1 MATTREHVLETLLNH
16 PRATIEELAKEVDIN
31 AISVRH
37 HLSSLQAEG
46 LIISEEVRHGVG
58 RPRMVY
64 SLSKKGLEKFPGK
77 YMRFANRLLDQ
88 IKRDYPQIN
97 INDLFRD
104 MARDLAKGQKNEGE
118 AVSFEEKLDIL
129 KTILTEEGFS
139 MDWEQNGDLVQIHE
153 ITCPYYHISHSHP
166 EVCSIDQTLI
176 SNVLEIPVEKIRCV
190 LRGDNRCTY
199 IFSRANKQENST

>member
-1 MATTREHVLETLLNH
+1 MTTTRDHVLETLLNH
-16 PRATIEELAKEVDIN
+16 PRATIEELSKKVDIN

-64 SLSKKGLEKFPGK
+64 SLSKKGLEKFPSK
-77 YMRFANRLLDQ
+77 YMHFANRLLGQ
-88 IKRDYPQIN
+88 LKNHYPQVN
-97 INDLFRD
+97 IENLFRD
-104 MARDLAKGQKNEGE
+104 MAEDLAKGYLHESE
-118 AVSFEEKLDIL
+118 PTTFEEKLDIL

-153 ITCPYYHISHSHP
+153 ITCPYYHISQSHP
-166 EVCSIDQTLI
+166 EVCAIDQILI

-199 IFSRANKQENST
+199 ILSRNSNQESSS